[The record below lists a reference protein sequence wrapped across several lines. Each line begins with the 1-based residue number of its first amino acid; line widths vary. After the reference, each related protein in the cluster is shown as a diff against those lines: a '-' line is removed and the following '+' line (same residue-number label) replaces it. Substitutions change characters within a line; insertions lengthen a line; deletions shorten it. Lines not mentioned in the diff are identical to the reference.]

1 MADYKNIKG
10 FNIQYLDSDPPNP
23 IEGQM
28 WFNSTTQT
36 LKGAEVG
43 GAPAGTWSSGGNLNT
58 GRYDSASASQSN
70 ATAALLFAGETFT
83 PPTGALSTNVTE
95 SYNGT
100 SWTELNDLSTPRR
113 QSPGGFGTQTSA
125 ICVSG
130 GVPLRPQ
137 NESWDGTSWT
147 ELGDINTARNYITGV
162 GVSNTSGLAIAGG
175 PGYLTNV
182 ESWNGTS
189 WTEIAEF
196 STQRNVSAGAGT
208 QTAALFIAGY
218 TGTASVSNVE
228 EWDGSTWT
236 EIADI
241 NTARYTFGGGG
252 NVSQA
257 LIFAGGAAPTQAL
270 TESYN
275 GTSWTEVADLASGR
289 ASGKGGSSPGSASAI
304 YMGGDGYATNPASAG
319 LTTTEEWLAPTGPVT
334 KTFTTS

>member
-43 GAPAGTWSSGGNLNT
+43 GALAGTWSSGGNLNT
-58 GRYDSASASQSN
+58 GRYDSGSASQSN
-70 ATAALLFAGETFT
+70 ATAALLFAGETYT

-162 GVSNTSGLAIAGG
+162 GVSNTSGLGIGGG

-196 STQRNVSAGAGT
+196 STARNGSAGAGT
-208 QTAALFIAGY
+208 QTAALFISGY
-218 TGTASVSNVE
+218 NGTAAVSNVE

-236 EIADI
+236 EIADV
-241 NTARYTFGGGG
+241 NTGRTSMAGGGT
-252 NVSQA
+252 VSDA
-257 LIFAGGAAPTQAL
+257 LFIAGALNLAL

-275 GTSWTEVADLASGR
+275 GTSWTEVADLALGR
-289 ASGKGGSSPGSASAI
+289 RSGKGGSSPGSSSAI
-304 YMGGDGYATNPASAG
+304 LMGGDGYDSNPADAG
-319 LTTTEEWLAPTGPVT
+319 LTTTEEWSAPTGPVT